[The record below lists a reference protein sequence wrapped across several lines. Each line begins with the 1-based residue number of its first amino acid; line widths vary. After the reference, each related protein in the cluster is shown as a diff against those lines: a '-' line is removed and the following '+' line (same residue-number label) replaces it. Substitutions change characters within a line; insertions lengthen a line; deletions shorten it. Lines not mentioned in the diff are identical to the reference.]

1 MYRIM
6 TTTRIDMMRK
16 NRRHTT
22 SSLDAVAENGEFR
35 HEAIADSN
43 SDPEAIVLDPMLSEP
58 MQTALNGLTEEYR
71 AVVVLADIEQLDYS
85 EVGLVLQIPVGTVR
99 SRLHRARTHLR
110 KALSRYVEEAW

>member
-1 MYRIM
+1 
-6 TTTRIDMMRK
+6 
-16 NRRHTT
+16 
-22 SSLDAVAENGEFR
+22 
-35 HEAIADSN
+35 
-43 SDPEAIVLDPMLSEP
+43 VLDPMLSEP